1 MAKTLK
7 KAKAAEGGLRVDA
20 ERLYKALHDLGTL
33 GAYTDER
40 TGLTGVNRLALTA
53 ADGEGRRLVVRWM
66 KELDLDVSVDAVGN
80 VYALRKGREDLP
92 PVMMGSH
99 IDSVPTAGR
108 FDGCLGVLG
117 ALEVIRTLD
126 DNKVE
131 TRRPVVAAFFTEE
144 EGCRFGTDMLG
155 SATATGRIPLEKAY
169 ALKDAQGLT
178 VKGELEK
185 IGFVG
190 KEPVGKRK
198 PHAYLEC
205 HIEQGPSLRAE
216 GFDIGVVTG
225 VQAISW
231 QELTIT
237 GKSAHAGTTP
247 MEYRHDAGVAAARVN
262 LRLREMIASGTF
274 GKGMRATMGVIR
286 PHPGMV
292 NVVPG
297 RVVCTV
303 DLRHPEDEYMD
314 EVEKELAA
322 FLKTVAKEE
331 GVEISARR
339 TAKTPMAPFSEE
351 VQDVIEG
358 AANALGLSNRR
369 ILSGAGHDAQE
380 WSRVCK
386 TAMVFV
392 PGEYDGISHNPRE
405 FSTREQCANGV
416 NVLLGALQVLAEE

>member
-1 MAKTLK
+1 MAKALSINGK
-7 KAKAAEGGLRVDA
+7 H
-20 ERLYKALHDLGTL
+20 LYASLADLGKI
-33 GAYTDER
+33 GAYKDER
-40 TGLTGVNRLALTA
+40 TGITGVNRLALTA
-53 ADGEGRRLVVRWM
+53 ADGAGRRLVVKWFRSAGLQVTM
-66 KELDLDVSVDAVGN
+66 DKIGN
-80 VYALRKGREDLP
+80 VYGRRRGREDSLA

-117 ALEVIRTLD
+117 ALEVIRTL
-126 DNKVE
+126 NEAKIT
-131 TRRPVVAAFFTEE
+131 TRRPLIVGFFTDE

-155 SATATGRIPLEKAY
+155 SAVATKRMALEDAY
-169 ALKDAQGLT
+169 ALKDRDGLT
-178 VKGELEK
+178 VKAELQK
-185 IGFVG
+185 IGFLG
-190 KEPVGKRK
+190 AAPVGRLR

-205 HIEQGPSLRAE
+205 HIEQGPLLRHMRR
-216 GFDIGVVTG
+216 DIGVVMG

-247 MEYRHDAGVAAARVN
+247 MRFRRDAGLSAARLNVA
-262 LRLREMIASGTF
+262 LREMTRSGRY
-274 GKGMRATMGVIR
+274 GLEMRAAMGAIR
-286 PHPGMV
+286 PIPGMV

-303 DLRHPEDEYMD
+303 DLRNPSDALMKKAETDFT
-314 EVEKELAA
+314 KLC
-322 FLKTVAKEE
+322 KKIAKQD
-331 GVEISARR
+331 GVSIVVRR
-339 TAKTPMAPFSEE
+339 TAKTPHVPFDKS
-351 VQDVIEG
+351 VQALI
-358 AANALGLSNRR
+358 AAQADRLGLSHEP

-405 FSTREQCANGV
+405 FSTPKQCADGV
-416 NVLLGALQVLAEE
+416 NILL

>member
-1 MAKTLK
+1 MAKALK
-7 KAKAAEGGLRVDA
+7 KNNPKKELRVDG
-20 ERLYKALHDLGTL
+20 ERLYKALHDLGEV
-33 GAYTDER
+33 GAYKDES
-40 TGLTGVNRLALTA
+40 TGIVGVNRLALSE
-53 ADGEGRRLVVRWM
+53 ADGAGRRKVVSWM
-66 KELDLDVSVDAVGN
+66 KELGLSVSVDQIGN
-80 VYALRKGREDLP
+80 VYAERRGETDLP

-117 ALEVIRTLD
+117 ALEVMRTLSESGLTT
-126 DNKVE
+126 K
-131 TRRPVVAAFFTEE
+131 RPLVAAFFTEE

-155 SATATGRIPLEKAY
+155 SAVATGRIPLEAAY

-185 IGFVG
+185 TGFLGPEAVG
-190 KEPVGKRK
+190 RRK

-205 HIEQGPSLRAE
+205 HIEQGPSLRHD
-216 GFDIGVVTG
+216 GFEIGVVTG

-231 QELTIT
+231 QELTIV

-247 MEYRHDAGVAAARVN
+247 MEFRKDAGVAAARIN
-262 LRLREMIASGTF
+262 LKLREMIASGMF
-274 GKGMRATMGVIR
+274 GKGMRATMGVNR

-303 DLRHPEDEYMD
+303 DLRHPEDGFME
-314 EVEKELAA
+314 EVERELVA
-322 FLKTVAKEE
+322 FYKQVEKDE
-331 GVEISARR
+331 GVSISWRQTAR
-339 TAKTPMAPFSEE
+339 TAMAPFSDE
-351 VQDVIEG
+351 VQSVVEG
-358 AANALGLSNRR
+358 AANELGLSNTP

-380 WSRVCK
+380 WSRACK

-405 FSTREQCANGV
+405 FSTLKQCADGV
-416 NVLLGALQVLAEE
+416 NVLLGAALTLTED

>member
-1 MAKTLK
+1 MAKALSINGK
-7 KAKAAEGGLRVDA
+7 H
-20 ERLYKALHDLGTL
+20 LYASLADLGKI
-33 GAYTDER
+33 GAYKDER
-40 TGLTGVNRLALTA
+40 TGITGVNRLALTA
-53 ADGEGRRLVVRWM
+53 ADGAGRRLVVKWFRSAGLQVTM
-66 KELDLDVSVDAVGN
+66 DKIGN
-80 VYALRKGREDLP
+80 VYGRRRGREDSLA

-117 ALEVIRTLD
+117 ALEVIRTL
-126 DNKVE
+126 NEAKIT
-131 TRRPVVAAFFTEE
+131 TRRPLIVGFFTDE

-155 SATATGRIPLEKAY
+155 SAVATKRMALEDAY
-169 ALKDAQGLT
+169 ALKDRDGLT
-178 VKGELEK
+178 VKAELQK
-185 IGFVG
+185 IGFLG
-190 KEPVGKRK
+190 AAPVGRLR

-205 HIEQGPSLRAE
+205 HIEQGPLLRHMRR
-216 GFDIGVVTG
+216 DIGVVMG

-247 MEYRHDAGVAAARVN
+247 MRFRRDAGLSAARLNVA
-262 LRLREMIASGTF
+262 LREMTRSGRY
-274 GKGMRATMGVIR
+274 GLEMRAAMGAIR
-286 PHPGMV
+286 PIPGMV

-303 DLRHPEDEYMD
+303 DLRNPSDALMKKAETDFT
-314 EVEKELAA
+314 KLC
-322 FLKTVAKEE
+322 KKIAKQD
-331 GVEISARR
+331 GVSIVVRR
-339 TAKTPMAPFSEE
+339 TAKTPHVPFDKS
-351 VQDVIEG
+351 VQALI
-358 AANALGLSNRR
+358 AAQADRLGLSHEP

-405 FSTREQCANGV
+405 FSTPKQCADGV
-416 NVLLGALQVLAEE
+416 NILLGAALELAEEKR